1 MHERY
6 PKSQLSITEPP
17 HVNSNLIWAL
27 VCGVLVFGGY
37 FFGAHRRSHTPVVTS
52 HLRFGSRA
60 PAEADGTL
68 PIAPSFG
75 GNTAPADLLARARL
89 ESELA
94 YTDLKSFV
102 CKEHMDR
109 YRRDGNKRR
118 QIDTV
123 NAQVSFENGMEN
135 YSDIRENDR
144 LRTSMSSI
152 PGAWSE
158 GEFGTLLRQTRA
170 LLSSQPIAVKGDTDL
185 GGVAAALYVF
195 DVAAEDSPW
204 DLTVGSRQYRV
215 SFRTNVWVSK
225 TSGQIM
231 KIERNTMATP
241 PGSGISEIQW
251 SVVLIPIDMDGRTW
265 LLPSSGEYSVL
276 YENPN
281 HREWN
286 ALSFSDYHR
295 YASRSVIHF

>member
-6 PKSQLSITEPP
+6 AKSQLSITEPR
-17 HVNSNLIWAL
+17 HVNSNVIWAL
-27 VCGVLVFGGY
+27 FCGALLFGGY
-37 FFGAHRRSHTPVVTS
+37 FYGAHHQNHSPVVTS
-52 HLRFGSRA
+52 KLRFGTRG
-60 PAEADGTL
+60 PAQADGTL
-68 PIAPSFG
+68 PIAPNFG
-75 GNTAPADLLARARL
+75 GNSASTDLLARAQL
-89 ESELA
+89 ESELV

-102 CKEHMDR
+102 CKERMDR

-135 YSDIRENDR
+135 YSDIREDDR
-144 LRTSMSSI
+144 LRASMSSI

-170 LLSSQPIAVKGDTDL
+170 LLSSQPIAAKGDTDL
-185 GGVAAALYVF
+185 GGVPAALYAF

-204 DLTVGSRQYRV
+204 DLTVGSREYRV

-231 KIERNTMATP
+231 KIERNTTATP
-241 PGSGISEIQW
+241 PASGISEIQW

-265 LLPSSGEYSVL
+265 LLPSSGEYSVS
-276 YENPN
+276 YNNPN